1 MYRFLVFFILL
12 SIFISCSKNDDNTPP
27 PVVIPDNLN
36 GVITEFSL
44 APIDINTPDKGTFF
58 ISANNTIYK
67 VDFNAVAET
76 GANAILLFANDT
88 ILTDQSRELGN
99 LGRDAVAYNPVRNN
113 EILVEF
119 NDGRKIDGLFNGY
132 TNFGGIFGEALIS
145 QWRTP
150 NDPAKP
156 TQKAKDDIIN
166 LVHRYSDK
174 DGPGPETKP
183 QPLFV
188 TVSVK

>member
-1 MYRFLVFFILL
+1 MYRFLVFFILI
-12 SIFISCSKNDDNTPP
+12 STFISCSKNDGNAPP

-44 APIDINTPDKGTFF
+44 APIDINTPDKGTFL

-67 VDFNAVAET
+67 VDFNAAAESE
-76 GANAILLFANDT
+76 ANAILLFSNDT
-88 ILTDQSRELGN
+88 ILTDQSRSLGN
-99 LGRDAVAYNPVRNN
+99 LGRDAIAYNPIREN
-113 EILVEF
+113 EIFVEF
-119 NDGRKIDGLFNGY
+119 NDGRKIDGLFTNY
-132 TNFGGIFGEALIS
+132 TSFGGVFGEDLIN
-145 QWRTP
+145 QWSDP
-150 NDPAKP
+150 NDPSKP

-183 QPLFV
+183 QPLLV
-188 TVSVK
+188 TISVR

>member
-12 SIFISCSKNDDNTPP
+12 SIFTSCSKNDDNTPP

-36 GVITEFSL
+36 GVIIEFNL
-44 APIDINTPDKGTFF
+44 TPVDINTPGKGTFL
-58 ISANNTIYK
+58 ISVNNTIYK
-67 VDFNAVAET
+67 VDFNAVDESES
-76 GANAILLFANDT
+76 NAILLFSNDT

-99 LGRDAVAYNPVRNN
+99 IGRDAVVYNPVRDN

-119 NDGRKIDGLFNGY
+119 NDGRKIDGVFNIY
-132 TNFGGIFGEALIS
+132 TSFGGVFGEALIS
-145 QWRTP
+145 QWREP
-150 NDPAKP
+150 NDPSKP

-166 LVHRYSDK
+166 LVQRYSDK

-188 TVSVK
+188 TISLR